1 MSNIK
6 YVTEDSL
13 KAVLNKL
20 KEWMPF
26 KKTVD
31 GVVKI
36 EGEIRMGNKVY
47 IKNSDNTEDV
57 LLQDVIGAT
66 TIDPPGAID
75 KNTIDDIIEQYN

>member
-1 MSNIK
+1 MSSIK
-6 YVTEDSL
+6 FVTAEDLQS
-13 KAVLNKL
+13 VLQKL
-20 KEWMPF
+20 IDWMPF
-26 KKTVD
+26 KKTAD
-31 GVVKI
+31 GVVEI

>member
-26 KKTVD
+26 KKTAD
-31 GVVKI
+31 GVVEI